1 MAVSHVFSNGV
12 ADATGT
18 MTVWFG
24 ATTATVAASDVV
36 KPSDWNSAHNQVVT
50 LGGNTAGVSTISG
63 TNIVFGGSNNV
74 TLSGIQGANAA
85 TINISAAAGGGGG
98 SINVSAGTTSNNLT
112 NFVFADGGGVSFGLN
127 GSTVTATVRTN
138 YLTTARASNDA
149 IGLATAQS
157 NVTWTANSAGL
168 SLDARGYAGTGTTF
182 NGANISGS
190 ITQNS
195 NGLQLSLSAGAGGAG
210 DGVNIL
216 AAGTQTANTT
226 GTVLFNDG
234 GGVTFGM
241 ANSSVITATVRTDYL
256 STQSNQNITAANGGF
271 AFQTLSFSN
280 LNGISFG
287 TSAGSAI
294 TASHNAITTG
304 RASNDGIG
312 LNTAQTNVTW
322 TVNSSGLSL
331 NAGGYAGTGFTS
343 TTTAGTAVVGTQNTA
358 GLSMGFPVFVT
369 NAITTARAST
379 DAIGLNTAQSNVTWT
394 VNSSGLSLDA
404 RGYAGTGTTF
414 AGANVSGSMTVN
426 SAGVNLSLSGVG
438 GGTVNQTGPNIGVSN
453 LGNTA
458 GSTGTVSTG
467 NVVFAGSNGITLSQ
481 STGGAGSNATIT
493 VLGVGGM
500 MSSYWGP
507 DGNNLTFLVPPTNAS
522 VSVNMFQI
530 PYGLTATRVEL
541 PVYQSLASSATANT
555 YGQQWSIYVMV
566 LTNDSANSRLMSL
579 SSGSTQTTYTI
590 ASNTAGQTQLNG
602 SGVRPVSCPIN
613 LSMTPG
619 QYFVALNWVTNTF
632 SSGTATTALART
644 VSILGNPTHSASYA
658 MVADYSAATGN
669 TNNSFIPAGV
679 FSAASTGIPA
689 TISYSQ
695 MTMTGSSRSQA
706 NFALLFRG

>member
-24 ATTATVAASDVV
+24 ATTATVAATDVI
-36 KPSDWNSAHNQVVT
+36 KPSDWNSAHNQIVT
-50 LGGNTAGVSTISG
+50 LSGNTAGVSTISG

-85 TINISAAAGGGGG
+85 TINVSAAAGGGGG
-98 SINVSAGTTSNNLT
+98 SVNVSAGTTSNNLT
-112 NFVFADGGGVSFGLN
+112 NFVFADGNGVSFGLN
-127 GSTVTATVRTN
+127 GSTVTATVATN
-138 YLTTARASNDA
+138 YQSAGAYLTTARASNDA

-195 NGLQLSLSAGAGGAG
+195 NGIQLSLSAGAGGAG

-312 LNTAQTNVTW
+312 LNTAQSNVTW

-331 NAGGYAGTGFTS
+331 DARGYAGTATG
-343 TTTAGTAVVGTQNTA
+343 A
-358 GLSMGFPVFVT
+358 T
-369 NAITTARAST
+369 NASVTVNSGGVSVSVGNYITTARAST

-404 RGYAGTGTTF
+404 RGYAGTNTTF
-414 AGANVSGSMTVN
+414 NGANVSGSMTVN
-426 SAGVNLSLSGVG
+426 SAGVNLSLSAVG
-438 GGTVNQTGPNIGVSN
+438 AGTINQTGPNIGVSN

-467 NVVFAGSNGITLSQ
+467 NVVLAGSNGITLSQ

-493 VLGVGGM
+493 ILGVGGL
-500 MSSYWGP
+500 MSRHWGP
-507 DGNNLTFLVPPTNAS
+507 DGNNLTFVTAPSNATA
-522 VSVNMFQI
+522 SVNMFQI

-602 SGVRPVSCPIN
+602 SGIRPISCPIN

-644 VSILGNPTHSASYA
+644 VSILGNPAQSASYA
-658 MVADYSAATGN
+658 MVADYSAATGV
-669 TNNSFIPAGV
+669 TNNSFMPAGV
-679 FSAASTGIPA
+679 FSAASTGLPG

-695 MTMTGSSRSQA
+695 FTMTGASRSAA